1 MKLKAEESPP
11 VSSGEEEGQK
21 LLDRTLELDTAA
33 DRQDRHPRLL
43 SLLHVNKL
51 LELVPEKNF
60 LKVFRFLM
68 VR

>member
-51 LELVPEKNF
+51 LELGT
-60 LKVFRFLM
+60 
-68 VR
+68 